1 MKRKKNLGN
10 RIIWHNCIFGI
21 FGVKSLYL
29 YLGGIWGQGYLCIWG
44 QISTLDNHVNR
55 IIIEVWQGR

>member
-29 YLGGIWGQGYLCIWG
+29 YLGGIWGQ
-44 QISTLDNHVNR
+44 ISTLDNFVDPLNLR
-55 IIIEVWQGR
+55 